1 MKSMIYET
9 KLAHVNA
16 AAVSAG
22 TAVNTSSVDMLGW
35 DGVMFFGTMASFHAS
50 NSVNL
55 AQSADD
61 SSFADLE
68 GTSVSTPVDVNVFC
82 VDLVRSGPG
91 DRYVRLEVVRAG
103 KNTALGDIFA
113 IQYRGGN
120 AKLPATWATTIN
132 KEFHASPA
140 EGTA

>member
-1 MKSMIYET
+1 MIYET

-22 TAVNTSSVDMLGW
+22 TAINTSSVDMLGW
-35 DGVMFFGTMASFHAS
+35 DGVMFFGTMATVNAANF
-50 NSVNL
+50 VNL

-61 SSFADLE
+61 STFADLA
-68 GTSVSTPVDVNVFC
+68 GTKVVPTVNGNVFC
-82 VDLVRSGPG
+82 VDLVRSGSG
-91 DRYVRLEVVRAG
+91 DRYVRLEMDRG
-103 KNTALGDIFA
+103 GTNTAVGDIFA